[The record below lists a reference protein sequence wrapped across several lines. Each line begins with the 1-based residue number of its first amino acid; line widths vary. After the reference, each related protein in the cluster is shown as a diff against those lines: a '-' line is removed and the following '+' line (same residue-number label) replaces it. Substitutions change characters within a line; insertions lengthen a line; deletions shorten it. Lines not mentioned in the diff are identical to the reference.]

1 MESFKINDLDIK
13 EYVVNGVE
21 VLIREIDRPLI
32 IPKKRRKVEI
42 PGRDYSWDFGGV
54 SGAGE
59 DLGDFPISI
68 DLYIL
73 GKNSYSE
80 ALSSARNIGAVLV
93 NQATLIFDE
102 EPSLA
107 YIVKIFDGV
116 VLEREGSMGIRL
128 LLEFECSE
136 VSSLGS

>member
-1 MESFKINDLDIK
+1 MDSFKINNTDIK

-42 PGRDYSWDFGGV
+42 PGRDYSWDFGGG
-54 SGAGE
+54 SGEGE

-80 ALSSARNIGAVLV
+80 ALSSARNIGAALV
-93 NQATLIFDE
+93 NQAALIFDE
-102 EPSLA
+102 EPSLE